1 MLSEGG
7 ESPTVKHGDDAI
19 AATLTALGA
28 TSLILGLC
36 SLWIRGRLFLTNSVL
51 AMTIGIILG
60 PKVLN
65 VIQLVPGGWE
75 DGTEKDGAKMVLLWF
90 TRIVLGIQVL
100 STGATLPARFLLRNN
115 VRRTLAVLLGPVMI
129 FQTLVVAAFA
139 KGPTD
144 PILASSVVKGSY
156 SERHVPPY
164 IRFLLL
170 AESGINDG
178 AATPYF
184 LLPLTLLTA
193 SSGKE
198 FAKEYLLKGIGY
210 ELLLS
215 IVIGCSTGWVFRKG
229 LEYGKKCEWVDKESS
244 LVYTVSLAI
253 LTLGAVTLIGS
264 NELLAC
270 FFAGSVLGG
279 DGTFRN
285 EELHTHF
292 TEGIDNLL
300 DIGVFLT
307 LGTVLPWN
315 AWLSDSDTKAAIPL
329 GQLIGF
335 AVLVILLRRL
345 PIMLALK
352 TWIPLIKTTKES
364 TFTGWFGPMGI
375 GAIYYALKAAEELS
389 REQVLKRKLYTVIS
403 FIVFTSTIVH
413 GVTVPTFLLAS
424 SVHPV
429 WHPKNLIRT
438 GGGGQDDGELPEATE
453 QTTLLRPFV
462 WLARRYGTDS
472 GADDM
477 IDGECGNDDDGNP
490 QAMMRK
496 TSSTDPDEGEP
507 ITRAELH
514 RILNDLANDAED
526 GDRQYTTKRDGQGR
540 LTKRQKEALLNA
552 GSGLEHW
559 EQDKEILVYDEGN
572 VLIVTDNE
580 DQRSMPHIQATF
592 LRVEYTKASDI
603 DQNFSTLHES
613 LTTPHRPQI

>member
-1 MLSEGG
+1 
-7 ESPTVKHGDDAI
+7 
-19 AATLTALGA
+19 
-28 TSLILGLC
+28 
-36 SLWIRGRLFLTNSVL
+36 
-51 AMTIGIILG
+51 
-60 PKVLN
+60 
-65 VIQLVPGGWE
+65 
-75 DGTEKDGAKMVLLWF
+75 
-90 TRIVLGIQVL
+90 
-100 STGATLPARFLLRNN
+100 
-115 VRRTLAVLLGPVMI
+115 MI
-129 FQTLVVAAFA
+129 FQTLVVAGFA
-139 KGPTD
+139 KGIFKFGWIESMLIGACLSPTD

-193 SSGKE
+193 SSSKE
-198 FAKEYLLKGIGY
+198 FAKEYILKGIGY

-215 IVIGCSTGWVFRKG
+215 IAIGCTTGWVFRKG

-307 LGTVLPWN
+307 LGTVLPWH
-315 AWLSDSDTKAAIPL
+315 AWLSDSDTKAAVPL

-438 GGGGQDDGELPEATE
+438 GGDGGEDDGELPEMTE

-462 WLARRYGTDS
+462 WLARKYGTNT

-477 IDGECGNDDDGNP
+477 LDGECGNDDNDHP
-490 QAMMRK
+490 RAMMRK
-496 TSSTDPDEGEP
+496 TSSKDPDEGEP

-514 RILNDLANDAED
+514 RILNDLANDEED
-526 GDRQYTTKRDGQGR
+526 EDRQYTTKRDGQGR
-540 LTKRQKEALLNA
+540 LTKRQKEALLTA

-559 EQDKEILVYDEGN
+559 EHDKEILVYDEGN

-580 DQRSMPHIQATF
+580 GN
-592 LRVEYTKASDI
+592 V
-603 DQNFSTLHES
+603 STRRIYQS
-613 LTTPHRPQI
+613 KRR